1 MPNSFRIR
9 TKLSEDKNIQVK
21 LDQDFDTLE
30 VLSLTITPDEI
41 YTRTCANFGVVCGRV
56 FCNNGFGLPNA
67 RLSIFV
73 PLQSEDENSAI
84 ITALYPYKSTSD
96 TNEDGYKYNLL
107 PYTASHSGHIPV
119 GTFPD
124 RLDTLID
131 KNVIEVYDKYYK
143 YTVQTNDSGDF
154 MLFGLPVGAHQ
165 LLMQVDLSDIGPFS
179 QTPQDLI
186 RMGRAQESQVDGSK
200 FKFSVNYDELPQI
213 VTIKKNIEVSPFFGQ
228 PEICNYNI
236 FRVDFDLTSELQIK
250 IEPTAVFMGS
260 IFSTTNFQKLGYRR
274 FLDSFGQP
282 TCKSS
287 IKMGN
292 LCELISGPG
301 SIEAIRQTVFLDDN
315 QRPIIEEFKL
325 DNAGKVIDENGVWVT
340 EVPMNLDYVYTDEYG
355 TQRVSN
361 DPNIGIP
368 TRGKYR
374 FKVKWQQSPALSEE
388 VKRAYYL
395 VPNIK
400 EYGWYTD
407 EDPVK
412 KNYANF
418 NDSVN
423 TLQIGVNSL
432 NVNVT
437 NSGIPNVYRIKSITN
452 VTTYTITNNGT
463 TYYGT
468 NLLPSDSQYTINVDR
483 EDINKP
489 VIITFEII
497 SYQKF
502 LVEGS
507 YAFSLDWSDYS
518 NYQDAIDCK
527 DTFYDMSY
535 NKVYTVSSLI
545 DRFQTSSLVW
555 NTIQIK
561 NILDTTCDGNYNKFP
576 VNDSHYKLSFLF
588 LFISFSLTIFKY
600 ILFPLLVAVHVL
612 AYFYDK
618 ILPVIDD
625 IVTTITTLIRKICR
639 GINKALDKV
648 GLDSWMFPCPPI
660 RDITRPPN
668 PFINI
673 GLPLVLYT
681 EDGCERCKCNLSKVP
696 VPDPL
701 VVNTYGQSSVLIDS
715 TSAVIYEGTFTA
727 ISSSTYNYVT
737 QITDA
742 GPIVLA
748 GNNDIDIG
756 QSTNTP
762 WGYYFDDRFGVNS
775 FVLSTQLPLSEMYNL
790 FNTKD
795 KYFDEFIE
803 TNTDPTNL
811 TPLGLQPTR
820 VSGWNQIKVKWQPDN
835 NLPNDDD
842 NKNHLDNV
850 MILVL
855 DSNGTD
861 LESGQII
868 TFQDPSKSNDTNYTN
883 LNLSQTG
890 ISATISATNSLYV
903 LYADPSN
910 SSGGVNLN
918 TTYTI
923 TGFSSNQR
931 ATGKF
936 CADVEYFQVITG
948 MTVGE
953 FYGKSTNQLTHSQY
967 AFGRRFLQR
976 FPDHTNATTEHQV
989 MEWSNDAGP
998 TVPTW
1003 LVQNLGTA
1011 NPASAI
1017 TNYDDYKIVI
1027 LMRGVD
1033 VHSPRI
1039 DMKINLTRIFGNK
1052 VYSWVN
1058 NNSKFVVRGNFKMN
1072 IPIRAGGNTNGSNAK
1087 SSANH
1092 NMMST
1097 NQGFPT
1103 SYGGWD
1109 RSTNSTI
1116 FYKSYMFEYDLN
1128 EYQTF
1133 LSQMPKYYSAVG
1145 PILHPNYAALYNTN
1159 SFNDPTI
1166 STRLANFYTYNWQYK
1181 LAGSGQGYY
1190 SNSSNYSIS
1199 AKNLKI
1205 SNNNVF
1211 RNKFNTIQWAT
1222 SPTNGFYDGDNNSDC
1237 VGFKGVNGWSLNY
1250 YNSTTNGLKTYL
1262 SNYQENEIV
1271 EGSAWYEST
1280 FNKTTLFYSSSNSS
1294 NCLTNNGDYFP
1305 AYKWNHDYYLIDDA
1319 KRGMSFFSI
1328 DYSPPD
1334 DPSNVTWDTY
1344 PYEFNNHEYIVIRT
1358 DRLPSS
1364 TNLTKFGANTMF
1376 LHQNPNLA
1384 IFTIDDEGDSQYLIS
1399 VTQVG
1404 ISQNESNVLLPEYSD
1419 VLSSIQDCEKAVLQ
1433 ECYDYD
1439 PVNGVPIIRE
1449 DCPNKMS
1456 PILEN
1461 KIVSKFKYG
1470 TGCYNLVSIPIESF
1484 SMDSKSIVEWVAR
1497 LKLNLAIC
1505 FDVFSHSFTNQYI
1518 NGSLYAYAFSNV
1530 RLFDT
1535 QNKPYSEYCRDT
1547 IYLNDYSNTF
1557 YYRSSPYKTDS
1568 NTITDGKFIGKSN
1581 PKGLSTD
1588 TGNKRLLGSPT
1599 TMLDLGPKAY
1609 FIQELVPSDDYDGYI
1624 VAKLR
1629 TTSYQ
1634 SITQLMNMFILSRIT
1649 SPSLSKLIVPT
1660 SDDPNEGDN
1669 DVSVQSFFQ
1678 NTRWYNSPSAIQKLI
1693 PSLVDGDLSQMLSI
1707 NSEFGMLQFSPEN
1720 YQGDVVYFGRN
1731 AEDFPFFGILYSGNT
1746 QDRDYIT
1753 PRRTIWNQNANF
1765 PPVNYDYDFTK
1776 IPVKTQVVPFYN
1788 WNITEFD
1795 NADPDTIFG
1804 SQANDWFTEAFPS
1817 SSVQY
1822 SQQFQSFGYQ
1832 SLDRLDSTSR
1842 YLQMDSFGK
1851 AKYQQNYIINY
1862 NIDGTPI
1869 QTIPS
1874 NTNFSKYFIAGSP
1887 FHFYFGLKQGASA
1900 LDVFIKRYVDEN
1912 LIIE

>member
-107 PYTASHSGHIPV
+107 PYTASHSGHVPV

-236 FRVDFDLTSELQIK
+236 FRVDFDLTAEVQVKLD
-250 IEPTAVFMGS
+250 PTAVFMGS
-260 IFSTTNFQKLGYRR
+260 IFSTNNSQKLGYRR
-274 FLDSFGQP
+274 FLDSFGQAS
-282 TCKSS
+282 CKSS

-292 LCELISGPG
+292 LCDLISGPG
-301 SIEAIRQTVFLDDN
+301 SIEAIRQTSFLDEN
-315 QRPIIEEFKL
+315 LRPILEEYKL
-325 DNAGKVIDENGVWVT
+325 DNGGKVIDENGVWVA

-355 TQRVSN
+355 VQRISN

-374 FKVKWQQSPALSEE
+374 FKVKWQQSPALSDEI
-388 VKRAYYL
+388 KRGYYL

-412 KNYANF
+412 KNYLE
-418 NDSVN
+418 N
-423 TLQIGVNSL
+423 TSDYTLNVGTNSL
-432 NVNVT
+432 PLNISNVGV
-437 NSGIPNVYRIKSITN
+437 PNVYRIKNITN
-452 VTTYTITNNGT
+452 ITSYSITNNGE
-463 TYYGT
+463 TYYGK
-468 NLLPSDSQYTINVDR
+468 NLRPSPYQYTINVER

-497 SYQKF
+497 PYQKF

-545 DRFQTSSLVW
+545 DRFQTSSFVW
-555 NTIQIK
+555 NTIQVK

-576 VNDSHYKLSFLF
+576 INDSHYKLSFLF
-588 LFISFSLTIFKY
+588 LFISFAVTIFKY
-600 ILFPLLVAVHVL
+600 ILFPLLAIVHVL
-612 AYFYDK
+612 AYFYDE
-618 ILPVIDD
+618 ILPIIDD
-625 IVTTITTLIRKICR
+625 IITTIRNVIRKICR
-639 GINKALDKV
+639 GINKALDKL
-648 GLDSWMFPCPPI
+648 GLDSWMFDCPEPREI
-660 RDITRPPN
+660 NRPPN

-673 GLPLVLYT
+673 GVPLVLYT
-681 EDGCERCKCNLSKVP
+681 EDGCERCKCNLSTIPKTN
-696 VPDPL
+696 PL
-701 VVNTYGQSSVLIDS
+701 VVNTYGQTSILVDS
-715 TSAVIYEGTFTA
+715 TSPEIYDGNFIAV
-727 ISSSTYNYVT
+727 SSSTYNYVNE
-737 QITDA
+737 IKDA

-748 GNNDIDIG
+748 GNNDIDIA

-762 WGYYFDDRFGVNS
+762 WGYYFDPRFGDNS
-775 FVLSTQLPLSEMYNL
+775 FVFSTQLPLSEMYNL

-795 KYFDEFIE
+795 KYFDEF
-803 TNTDPTNL
+803 TNINFDQYS
-811 TPLGLQPTR
+811 TPAR
-820 VSGWNQIKVKWQPDN
+820 ISGWNQIKVKWQPDN
-835 NLPNDDD
+835 NLPNDDTT
-842 NKNHLDNV
+842 KNHLDNV

-855 DSNGTD
+855 DRQSAD
-861 LESGQII
+861 FESGQII
-868 TFQDPSKSNDTNYTN
+868 SFQDIAKSNDPNYLNT
-883 LNLSQTG
+883 NLSQSGTNG
-890 ISATISATNSLYV
+890 TILATNGLTV
-903 LYADPSN
+903 RYADPSN
-910 SSGGVNLN
+910 SDGGVNLS

-931 ATGKF
+931 QVGKF

-948 MTVGE
+948 ITVGE
-953 FYGKSTNQLTHSQY
+953 FYDKSYLKINHPQY

-976 FPDHTNATTEHQV
+976 FPDYNIGTVERQV
-989 MEWSNDAGP
+989 MEWSNTAGP
-998 TVPTW
+998 SAPSW
-1003 LVQNLGTA
+1003 LVQYLGTA
-1011 NPASAI
+1011 NPSSAI

-1033 VHSPRI
+1033 IHSPRI
-1039 DMKINLTRIFGNK
+1039 DMKINLTRIFGNET
-1052 VYSWVN
+1052 YDWDDN
-1058 NNSKFVVRGNFKMN
+1058 NFVVRGNFKMN

-1087 SSANH
+1087 SSTNH
-1092 NMMST
+1092 NMMSS
-1097 NQGFPT
+1097 NEGN
-1103 SYGGWD
+1103 SLSDSGWD

-1116 FYKSYMFEYDLN
+1116 FYKSYIFEYKVN

-1145 PILHPNYAALYNTN
+1145 PILHPDYAALYTTN
-1159 SFNDPTI
+1159 SYNDPTI
-1166 STRLANFYTYNWQYK
+1166 TTRLNNFYTYNWQYRI
-1181 LAGSGQGYY
+1181 AGEGQSYY
-1190 SNSSNYSIS
+1190 SDATNYSITD
-1199 AKNLKI
+1199 KNLSI
-1205 SNNNVF
+1205 NDSNIF
-1211 RNKFNTIQWAT
+1211 RRKFNTRNAA
-1222 SPTNGFYDGDNNSDC
+1222 PGYYDGDSNSNC
-1237 VGFKGVNGWSLNY
+1237 VGFRGVNGWSLNY
-1250 YNSTTNGLKTYL
+1250 YNSSLPSLKTYL

-1280 FNKTTLFYSSSNSS
+1280 FNIITTNYYNNSDP
-1294 NCLTNNGDYFP
+1294 CLTNVGFNV
-1305 AYKWNHDYYLIDDA
+1305 YKWNHNYTDIDDA
-1319 KRGMSFFSI
+1319 KRGMSFYSI
-1328 DYSPPD
+1328 DYSPPS
-1334 DPSNVTWDTY
+1334 DPSNVSWDNY
-1344 PYEFNNHEYIVIRT
+1344 PYIFSDYRYIVIRT

-1364 TNLTKFGANTMF
+1364 TNVTKFGANTMF
-1376 LHQNPNLA
+1376 LHQNPDFA
-1384 IFTIDDEGDSQYLIS
+1384 IYTIDDNGETTYEFS

-1404 ISQNESNVLLPEYSD
+1404 VSQNESNVLLPEYSG

-1433 ECYDYD
+1433 SCYDYD

-1449 DCPNKMS
+1449 DCPNKM
-1456 PILEN
+1456 IFDLDGVL
-1461 KIVSKFKYG
+1461 ITKFKYG
-1470 TGCYNLVSIPIESF
+1470 TGCYNLVSKPMKSF
-1484 SMDSKSIVEWVAR
+1484 SIDSQSITEWIAR

-1518 NGSLYAYAFSNV
+1518 NGALYAYAFSNT
-1530 RLFDT
+1530 RLFNA
-1535 QNKPYSEYCRDT
+1535 QNQPYSEYCRDT
-1547 IYLNDYSNTF
+1547 VYLNDYSNTF

-1568 NTITDGKFIGKSN
+1568 NTVNNGKFIGKRN
-1581 PKGLSTD
+1581 PKGLDTD

-1599 TMLDLGPKAY
+1599 TMLDLGPKVS
-1609 FIQELVPSDDYDGYI
+1609 FIQELVPNDDYDGYI
-1624 VAKLR
+1624 VAKLK

-1634 SITQLMNMFILSRIT
+1634 NITQLMNMFILSRIT

-1678 NTRWYNSPSAIQKLI
+1678 NTRWYNSPSAFQKLI

-1707 NSEFGMLQFSPEN
+1707 NSEFGMLQFTPEN

-1804 SQANDWFTEAFPS
+1804 SQSNDWFTEPFPS
-1817 SSVQY
+1817 NSLQY
-1822 SQQFQSFGYQ
+1822 SEQFQSFGYQ
-1832 SLDRLDSTSR
+1832 SLDRLDSTAR